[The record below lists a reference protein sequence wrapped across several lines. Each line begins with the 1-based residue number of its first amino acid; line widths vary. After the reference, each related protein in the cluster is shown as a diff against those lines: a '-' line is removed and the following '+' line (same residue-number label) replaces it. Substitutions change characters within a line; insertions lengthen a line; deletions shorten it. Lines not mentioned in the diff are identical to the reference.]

1 MHLYERERGQNKG
14 LFLAMVVFALL
25 VVLFLFFLLTATQ
38 RNEANEREMMSDA
51 LRRAIVTCY
60 SVEGKYPPSLDYIY
74 ENYGVRIDESRYV
87 VFYDVIAANVM
98 PNVDV
103 ISIGGGA

>member
-60 SVEGKYPPSLDYIY
+60 SEEGKYPPSLDYIY

-87 VFYDVIAANVM
+87 VFCDVIAANVM
-98 PNVDV
+98 PSVDV

>member
-87 VFYDVIAANVM
+87 VFYDGIAANVM
-98 PNVDV
+98 PSVDV
-103 ISIGGGA
+103 RSIGGGA